1 MVGDR
6 VVHNVGDPVGD
17 SACDRVVH
25 NRRLVRH
32 RVLGGEARLVG
43 NHWLVGNCVETSN
56 CALVGLEGGCQ
67 DLCWI
72 FTVLDHEM

>member
-17 SACDRVVH
+17 SARDRVVH
-25 NRRLVRH
+25 DGRLVRH

-43 NHWLVGNCVETSN
+43 NCVETSY
-56 CALVGLEGGCQ
+56 CTLVGLEGGCQ

-72 FTVLDHEM
+72 FTVLAHEI

>member
-6 VVHNVGDPVGD
+6 VVHCFGDPVGD

-25 NRRLVRH
+25 DGRLVRH

-43 NHWLVGNCVETSN
+43 NRVETSY
-56 CALVGLEGGCQ
+56 CALVGLGGGC
-67 DLCWI
+67 
-72 FTVLDHEM
+72 

>member
-6 VVHNVGDPVGD
+6 VVHNVGDPIGD

-25 NRRLVRH
+25 DGRLVRH
-32 RVLGGEARLVG
+32 RVLCGEAR
-43 NHWLVGNCVETSN
+43 LVGNCVETSY
-56 CALVGLEGGCQ
+56 CTLVGLGRRYQ

-72 FTVLDHEM
+72 FTVLAHEM